1 MPEALKYGM
10 STHEFWHEDKK
21 LYQAYQKAYYSRL
34 SETSWL
40 NGLYVNVALNNLAG
54 NIFKKKGSKAY
65 EYPDKPI
72 DIIGKYENRVTK
84 ANMEGK
90 FRQLMS
96 NSTDWLKTRNN
107 KNIKNNKK

>member
-21 LYQAYQKAYYSRL
+21 LYKAYQRSYYSRL

-40 NGLYVNVALNNLAG
+40 NGMYVNVALNTLAG
-54 NIFKKKGSKAY
+54 NILKKKGGKTY
-65 EYPDKPI
+65 EYPNEPI

-84 ANMEGK
+84 DNMEGK

-96 NSTDWLKTRNN
+96 NSTDWLKTRN
-107 KNIKNNKK
+107 KSKKDNKK